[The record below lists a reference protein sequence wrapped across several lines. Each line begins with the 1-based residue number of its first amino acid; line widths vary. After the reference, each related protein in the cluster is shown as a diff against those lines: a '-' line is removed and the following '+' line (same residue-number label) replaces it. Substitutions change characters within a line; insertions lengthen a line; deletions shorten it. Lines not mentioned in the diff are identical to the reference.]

1 MTTITNPVFN
11 HQVFATPRRS
21 QTDKNGAVQGFAQI
35 FASMLST
42 ELRRGG
48 LGSDQGPMGIGGGAT
63 GDVYGAFFDQ
73 AISKVLA
80 RSPAM
85 KPLND
90 LISRQLGG
98 SGNQKS
104 ASGVKAMTTLPEA
117 GKTLAQPVSYT
128 VGAPPVSSEPA
139 VSAGSSNSAATDS
152 RGPLLLPPRPVML
165 APVLPP
171 PTTLT
176 EG

>member
-1 MTTITNPVFN
+1 MTTTTNPVFS
-11 HQVFATPRRS
+11 QQMFATPQRR

-42 ELRRGG
+42 ELRRGP
-48 LGSDQGPMGIGGGAT
+48 LGSDAGPMGIGGGAT

-90 LISRQLGG
+90 MISRQLGG
-98 SGNQKS
+98 PGNQNS
-104 ASGVKAMTTLPEA
+104 ASGVKAITALPQA
-117 GKTLAQPVSYT
+117 GNTFAQPVSYT
-128 VGAPPVSSEPA
+128 AGAPPVASEPA
-139 VSAGSSNSAATDS
+139 VSTGSSNSTATDS
-152 RGPLLLPPRPVML
+152 RGPVLLPPPPAMF

-171 PTTLT
+171 PTNLT

>member
-11 HQVFATPRRS
+11 HQVFATPGRT

-42 ELRRGG
+42 ELRRGP
-48 LGSDQGPMGIGGGAT
+48 LGSDKGPMGIGGGAT

-73 AISKVLA
+73 AIAKVLA

-90 LISRQLGG
+90 MVSRQLGG
-98 SGNQKS
+98 PASPKS
-104 ASGVKAMTTLPEA
+104 APGIAPRAPLSQAHKA
-117 GKTLAQPVSYT
+117 LAQPVSYT
-128 VGAPPVSSEPA
+128 VAAPGIPSEPA
-139 VSAGSSNSAATDS
+139 ASTGSSNSTATDG
-152 RGPLLLPPRPVML
+152 RGPLLLPPRPATF

>member
-1 MTTITNPVFN
+1 MTTTASPVFS
-11 HQVFATPRRS
+11 QQLFATPARS

-42 ELRRGG
+42 ELRRGAF
-48 LGSDQGPMGIGGGAT
+48 GSDKGPMGIGGGAT

-90 LISRQLGG
+90 MISRQLGG
-98 SGNQKS
+98 PGNQKS
-104 ASGVKAMTTLPEA
+104 ASGVKGVTPVLET
-117 GKTLAQPVSYT
+117 GKTLAQPVGYT
-128 VGAPPVSSEPA
+128 VGAPPVASEPA
-139 VSAGSSNSAATDS
+139 VSTGSSNATATDS
-152 RGPLLLPPRPVML
+152 RGPLLLPPPPAMF
-165 APVLPP
+165 APVLPE